1 MTIAPRAQRVA
12 HMLADNEVEKLI
24 LSAFC
29 PRESVLAMHFQPEAW
44 GSKGSIVWV

>member
-24 LSAFC
+24 LLAFC
-29 PRESVLAMHFQPEAW
+29 PRESVLAMRFQPRLGAARVQLC
-44 GSKGSIVWV
+44 G